1 MGRKNV
7 KIQILFGAVVLLS
20 DEMTPKRIDEQLQNS
35 FKSLMSIVNLITK
48 TEGRKGLPCTL
59 DVDGAKV
66 TFSGGSL
73 GSSMVRALVLNQ
85 IAEKKTLDYEAHK
98 DVVKA
103 QISALPITGRT
114 VEAVRIFDKFM
125 EGKALHTD
133 VKKALLPP
141 TSEKPVLSKAE
152 IEAQKKAVATL
163 NAVK

>member
-1 MGRKNV
+1 MERKNV

-66 TFSGGSL
+66 TFNGGSL

-85 IAEKKTLDYEAHK
+85 IAEKKNLDYEAHK
-98 DVVKA
+98 NTVKA

-125 EGKALHTD
+125 DGKALHSD

-141 TSEKPVLSKAE
+141 SAEKPKLSKAE
-152 IEAQKKAVATL
+152 IEAQKKAVATI

>member
-1 MGRKNV
+1 MESKNV

-66 TFSGGSL
+66 TFNGGSL

-85 IAEKKTLDYEAHK
+85 IAEKNNLDYEAHK
-98 DVVKA
+98 NAVKA
-103 QISALPITGRT
+103 QISALPISGRT

-125 EGKALHTD
+125 EGKALRSD
-133 VKKALLPP
+133 IKRVLLPP
-141 TSEKPVLSKAE
+141 TAEKPVLSKAE